1 MASFPGHMDPI
12 TKVLGEALDKF
23 GDLSNATVTLIDDAG
38 DFNPGNQKA
47 AQLLEVFNT
56 PARGNAP
63 QEITI
68 VTRYL
73 GQDSEQGFQIT
84 GMPPGFVGSDRQP
97 GILKERFGKVNQK
110 PFTTKMFPVIAELM
124 VEETPLPDMMRQGM
138 RAIVMDHMEKGGF
151 RTDSGLGNLRDFVNG
166 YLKREMTPEWEK
178 RLINNSPVT
187 QVVNCMQ
194 QGLQGSVTAPATARF
209 TRKGNTP

>member
-1 MASFPGHMDPI
+1 MTAFKAHSEPI
-12 TKVLGEALDKF
+12 VSVLTEALDKM
-23 GDLSNATVTLIDDAG
+23 GDLSNARVTLIDDTG
-38 DFNPGNQKA
+38 EFNPGNQKA

-63 QEITI
+63 REVTI

-84 GMPPGFVGSDRQP
+84 GVPAGFVGSDRQP
-97 GILKERFGKVNQK
+97 GILKERFAQVNQK
-110 PFTTKMFPVIAELM
+110 PFNNKMFPVIAELM
-124 VEETPLPDMMRQGM
+124 VEETSLPDTLRDGM
-138 RAIVMDHMEKGGF
+138 RAIVMDHMAQGGF
-151 RTDSGLGNLRDFVNG
+151 RVDSGLGNLRDFVNG

-178 RLINNSPVT
+178 RLINNAPVT

-209 TRKGNTP
+209 TRKGNSP

>member
-1 MASFPGHMDPI
+1 MDPI
-12 TKVLGEALDKF
+12 TKVLTEALDKM
-23 GDLSNATVTLIDDAG
+23 GDLSGATVTLIDDTG

-63 QEITI
+63 RNVTI

-84 GMPPGFVGSDRQP
+84 GVPPGFVGSDSQP
-97 GILKERFGKVNQK
+97 GILKERFAQVNRK
-110 PFTTKMFPVIAELM
+110 PFNNKMFPVIAELM
-124 VEETPLPDMMRQGM
+124 VDETPLPDTMREGM
-138 RAIVMDHMEKGGF
+138 RAIVMDHMSQGGF
-151 RTDSGLGNLRDFVNG
+151 RVDSGLGNLRDFVNG

-178 RLINNSPVT
+178 RLINNAPVT
-187 QVVNCMQ
+187 QVVNTMQ
-194 QGLQGSVTAPATARF
+194 QGLQGCVTAPTTARF
-209 TRKGNTP
+209 TRKGNAP

>member
-12 TKVLGEALDKF
+12 TKVLTEALDKF
-23 GDLSNATVTLIDDAG
+23 GDLSKATVTLIDDTG
-38 DFNPGNQKA
+38 DFNPGNEKA

-84 GMPPGFVGSDRQP
+84 GMPPGFVGAEQRP
-97 GILKERFGKVNQK
+97 GMLKERFGQVNQK
-110 PFTTKMFPVIAELM
+110 PFNTKMFPVIAELM
-124 VEETPLPDMMRQGM
+124 VEEAPLPDTMREGM
-138 RAIVMDHMEKGGF
+138 RAIVMDHMAQGGF
-151 RTDSGLGNLRDFVNG
+151 RADSGLGNLRDFVNG

-178 RLINNSPVT
+178 RLVNNAPVT
-187 QVVNCMQ
+187 QIVNTMQ
-194 QGLQGSVTAPATARF
+194 KGLEGHVTAPATARF